1 MPRMNWLDEDSATTL
16 IDDYARNMEV
26 FMDAMADGR
35 IDDDELEKQ
44 ETRLVD
50 LMKEVEPTL
59 DDATHEKMTRLLCE
73 MSAFSTMS
81 TLHAIWQARPK
92 STFRG

>member
-1 MPRMNWLDEDSATTL
+1 MNWLDENSATTL

-26 FMDAMADGR
+26 FVAAMADGR
-35 IDDDELEKQ
+35 IDDAELEQQ
-44 ETRLVD
+44 ESRLVK

-59 DDATHEKMTRLLCE
+59 DDSAHEKMTQLLCE
-73 MSAFSTMS
+73 MSAYSTMS